1 MCVYEKLWALR
12 DFQIKLLYCYYSVDY
27 VCRITGSFLGVTIY
41 YLAYKCLGID
51 YDVMLTNVK

>member
-1 MCVYEKLWALR
+1 MKNCGLCETSKLNY
-12 DFQIKLLYCYYSVDY
+12 FIVTSVDY
-27 VCRITGSFLGVTIY
+27 VRRITGSFLGVTIY